1 MRVIADASDM
11 EVSDDDDDDDENDAA
26 ADRAH
31 EAGGCTI

>member
-1 MRVIADASDM
+1 VRVIADASDM

>member
-1 MRVIADASDM
+1 VIADASDM